1 MIRWLQISGLL
12 LIACAV
18 AACGFHLRGSYNLPE
33 HLSPL
38 FIDKDSMS
46 LELYRELRSALVASG
61 VGLTDDAAAASSVLK
76 VNKEQRSRDVISVD
90 TLGRAREYRL
100 IYRLVFSLQASGEA
114 LIDKSNIQL
123 TRNLLFDPE
132 TVLGVAQER
141 EYVYADMIRDSAGQ
155 VLQKLQAI
163 K

>member
-1 MIRWLQISGLL
+1 MMRRLPIISLFLL
-12 LIACAV
+12 TCTL
-18 AACGFHLRGSYNLPE
+18 AACGFHLRGSYDLPE

-38 FIDKDSMS
+38 FIDKNSMS
-46 LELYRELRSALVASG
+46 LQLYRELRAALIASG
-61 VGLTDDAAAASSVLK
+61 IDLTDEAVSAASVLE
-76 VNKEQRSRDVISVD
+76 VNREQRSRDVISVD

-100 IYRLVFSLQASGEA
+100 IYRLEFSLQASGES

-132 TVLGVAQER
+132 TVLGVAQEQ
-141 EYVYADMIRDSAGQ
+141 EYVYDDMIRDSASQ
-155 VLQKLQAI
+155 VLQKLQAL

>member
-1 MIRWLQISGLL
+1 MRHLQIISLL
-12 LIACAV
+12 FFTCVL
-18 AACGFHLRGSYNLPE
+18 AACGFHLRGTYDLPE

-38 FIDKDSMS
+38 FIDKGLMS
-46 LELYRELRSALVASG
+46 LQLYLELRAALIASG
-61 VGLTDDAAAASSVLK
+61 IDLTDVAVTSAFVLD
-76 VNKEQRSRDVISVD
+76 VNREHRSRDVILVD

-100 IYRLVFSLQASGEA
+100 IYRLEFSLQASGES

-132 TVLGVAQER
+132 TVLGVAQEQ
-141 EYVYADMIRDSAGQ
+141 EYVYDDMIRDSASQ
-155 VLQKLQAI
+155 VLQKLQAL